1 MRRQTGIC
9 IFTWKARQGYDKI
22 ALLHPAGNYYNRKA
36 QNKMKLLITGGTVFV
51 SKFTASY
58 FAGRGH
64 EVYVLNRGTRPQ
76 AEGVNLIKA
85 DRNSLGS
92 ALNGMY
98 FDAVI
103 DVCAYKEADI
113 NNLLDAGIKFDD
125 YVLISSSAVYP
136 ETLPQPF
143 NERQPIGKNSI
154 WGDYSSGKVGA
165 EVCLTSRYPN
175 AYVIRPPYL
184 YGPMQNL
191 YREPFVFECAEL
203 KRKFY
208 IPGDGEMKLLFSML
222 RICAD
227 SFTAF

>member
-1 MRRQTGIC
+1 
-9 IFTWKARQGYDKI
+9 
-22 ALLHPAGNYYNRKA
+22 
-36 QNKMKLLITGGTVFV
+36 MKLLITGGTVFV

-113 NNLLDAGIKFDD
+113 NNLLNAGIKFDD

-154 WGDYSSGKVGA
+154 WGGLQLRQGRCRSLPHFKIPQCICDKAAIFIWPYA
-165 EVCLTSRYPN
+165 E
-175 AYVIRPPYL
+175 
-184 YGPMQNL
+184 
-191 YREPFVFECAEL
+191 FV
-203 KRKFY
+203 
-208 IPGDGEMKLLFSML
+208 S
-222 RICAD
+222 
-227 SFTAF
+227 